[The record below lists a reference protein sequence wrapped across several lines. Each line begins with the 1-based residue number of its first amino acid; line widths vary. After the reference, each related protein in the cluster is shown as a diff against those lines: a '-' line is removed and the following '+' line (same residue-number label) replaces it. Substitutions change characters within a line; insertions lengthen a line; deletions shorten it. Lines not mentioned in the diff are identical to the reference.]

1 MPGAELAMERSFV
14 ESSSGEGGVN
24 REWSVSAEGT
34 KEASSSSR

>member
-1 MPGAELAMERSFV
+1 LAMEHSLV
-14 ESSSGEGGVN
+14 ESSSGEGGAN